1 MTYWEAAEVTLV
13 VLPTRVGGDAR
24 PLPNNAILDVAVARQ
39 ARFVVRLV
47 ELLLTAV
54 SKQLRVEVKA
64 MVKAHRLSV
73 RGLLSIYRNTL
84 RLRTLTSRLREA
96 WYQHGPFDV
105 IYTYWNDIAAY
116 AATACHPTEIPVAVV
131 TRAHRFD
138 VYEELRPDNYMA
150 LKRTYAPLIDLI
162 CPISEGTKNYMLRKY
177 GLDEHRMKVQRLGV
191 RMPELVAPVSQEPR
205 VRIVSV
211 SSCRRVK
218 RVETIA
224 EMVAEL
230 AALHHQVCWTHVGG
244 GPRLRQVSDFTTS
257 RLGHLETV
265 TWNFVGHVSHAQVR
279 KLLCEGQYD
288 IIVNL
293 SESEGVPVSL
303 MEAMSFGIPP
313 VATDVGGV
321 RELVADC
328 GELVSTSQSP
338 REVAL
343 IVADF
348 AKRARDAEVRQ
359 AAREFVGKH
368 YNAEINYPKF
378 IDLVRGL

>member
-1 MTYWEAAEVTLV
+1 
-13 VLPTRVGGDAR
+13 
-24 PLPNNAILDVAVARQ
+24 
-39 ARFVVRLV
+39 
-47 ELLLTAV
+47 
-54 SKQLRVEVKA
+54 
-64 MVKAHRLSV
+64 
-73 RGLLSIYRNTL
+73 
-84 RLRTLTSRLREA
+84 
-96 WYQHGPFDV
+96 
-105 IYTYWNDIAAY
+105 
-116 AATACHPTEIPVAVV
+116 
-131 TRAHRFD
+131 
-138 VYEELRPDNYMA
+138 
-150 LKRTYAPLIDLI
+150 
-162 CPISEGTKNYMLRKY
+162 
-177 GLDEHRMKVQRLGV
+177 
-191 RMPELVAPVSQEPR
+191 
-205 VRIVSV
+205 
-211 SSCRRVK
+211 
-218 RVETIA
+218 
-224 EMVAEL
+224 
-230 AALHHQVCWTHVGG
+230 
-244 GPRLRQVSDFTTS
+244 
-257 RLGHLETV
+257 
-265 TWNFVGHVSHAQVR
+265 VGHVSHAQVR